1 MLRKIDKN
9 EKKRAIALAAI
20 PLLAKQ
26 GLTKTSVEAIA
37 KEANVAKGTVY
48 LYFKTKE
55 EIILE
60 IWNYVTELMDE
71 YRTEKFKNCTTASQ
85 KLIVYFDFSIL
96 EEKHTIEILL
106 KILAM
111 NLSIVLSL
119 SHLGLVK
126 NFKADR
132 LKELDD
138 LEKIIKEGVFS
149 KEFKKVDTLLIAKLF
164 ANMFRGTIINAI
176 CLCKNIDQIREELHT
191 QKDLLISIL

>member
-1 MLRKIDKN
+1 MLRKKDKN

-20 PLLAKQ
+20 PLLAKH

-71 YRTEKFKNCTTASQ
+71 YRTEKFKDCTTASQ

-106 KILAM
+106 KIFAM
-111 NLSIVLSL
+111 NMSIILNL
-119 SHLGLVK
+119 SHSGLVK
-126 NFKADR
+126 NFKSERA
-132 LKELDD
+132 KEIEE
-138 LEKIIKEGVFS
+138 LEKIIREGVHS
-149 KEFKKVDTLLIAKLF
+149 KEFKKVDTFLVAKLF
-164 ANMFRGTIINAI
+164 SNMFKGTLISSI
-176 CLCKNIDQIREELHT
+176 CLCKNLEQIREELHA
-191 QKDLLISIL
+191 QKRLIISIL